1 MRRAATEA
9 ALGDAALFDEPITK
23 RRLAVA
29 VLALGG
35 TALAVRRSL
44 ALRPA
49 R

>member
-1 MRRAATEA
+1 MRF
-9 ALGDAALFDEPITK
+9 GDPITE
-23 RRLAVA
+23 RQLPAV
-29 VLALGG
+29 VLVPDG